1 MDASPPFMYKLYPKS
16 DVSRQEARTISE
28 SRAGFAS
35 CGHNAL
41 MSKEQEFSVR
51 SVLDDHV
58 ATVTVG
64 GELDLATKP
73 ALLGEL
79 RSAVAEGATEIVV
92 DISGLSF
99 VDSSGVGAFLEARQ
113 LGASVLLRNP
123 TGRVRKLLEL
133 VLIDSIVPIEYVGD
147 DEGDAAAT
155 PG

>member
-1 MDASPPFMYKLYPKS
+1 
-16 DVSRQEARTISE
+16 
-28 SRAGFAS
+28 
-35 CGHNAL
+35 
-41 MSKEQEFSVR
+41 MSKEQEFGVH
-51 SVLDDHV
+51 SVLADHV
-58 ATVTVG
+58 VTVTVR

-73 ALLGEL
+73 ALLAEL
-79 RSAVAEGATEIVV
+79 RSAVAEGATDIVI

-133 VLIDSIVPIEYVGD
+133 VLIESIVPIEYLDD
-147 DEGDAAAT
+147 DEGDVTPT